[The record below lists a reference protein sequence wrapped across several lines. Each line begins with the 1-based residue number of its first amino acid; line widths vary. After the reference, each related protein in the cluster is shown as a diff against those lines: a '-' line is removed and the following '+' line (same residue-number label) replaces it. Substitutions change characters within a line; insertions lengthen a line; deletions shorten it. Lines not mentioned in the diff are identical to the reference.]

1 MLITIL
7 AVVAAL
13 FVGAA
18 IGMFAM
24 ALCAI
29 GRRSDDRFAETMR
42 SRMLEDDEDEPKDA
56 A

>member
-1 MLITIL
+1 M
-7 AVVAAL
+7 AAL

-18 IGMFAM
+18 IGMLVM

-29 GRRSDDRFAETMR
+29 GHRSDDRFAETMR
-42 SRMLEDDEDEPKDA
+42 GRMLEDDEDGPKDA

>member
-1 MLITIL
+1 M
-7 AVVAAL
+7 AAL

-18 IGMFAM
+18 IGMLVM

-29 GRRSDDRFAETMR
+29 GHRSDDRFAETMHA
-42 SRMLEDDEDEPKDA
+42 RMLEDDEGEPKDA